1 MCPAAKFL
9 FISGEF
15 VLEINRQNLLQLK
28 EGGGGCIGNGHTT
41 CLVRTVVDDLVI
53 IIGKFQVLLTKCPAA
68 DIWIAFGTGE
78 NLMYIQIKAIY
89 LASSSRAL
97 ALSNS

>member
-15 VLEINRQNLLQLK
+15 VLEINRQG
-28 EGGGGCIGNGHTT
+28 GGGGCIGNGHTT